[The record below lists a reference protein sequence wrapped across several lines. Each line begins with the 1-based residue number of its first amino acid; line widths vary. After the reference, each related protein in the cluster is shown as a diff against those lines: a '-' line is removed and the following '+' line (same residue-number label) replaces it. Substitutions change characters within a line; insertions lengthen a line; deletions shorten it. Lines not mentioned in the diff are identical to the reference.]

1 MGGRVR
7 HVRVAVF
14 LFLMT
19 HPNVGPAPQPT
30 GVIKGQ
36 PAAASVL

>member
-14 LFLMT
+14 LFLVT
-19 HPNVGPAPQPT
+19 HANAGPAQQPT
-30 GVIKGQ
+30 GVIKG
-36 PAAASVL
+36 

>member
-14 LFLMT
+14 LFLIT
-19 HPNVGPAPQPT
+19 HPNAGLAQPPM
-30 GVIKGQ
+30 GVIKG
-36 PAAASVL
+36 